1 MWKPFEAGA
10 CALWQVK
17 IQLSGFLQHSS
28 RIPKSA
34 HPAAC
39 LWNSEHDYD
48 ASICFLCIVLEDP
61 FLNFLKSSLASVAFS
76 SGYSPSYPIF
86 LRPAPFSP
94 LSHSPSIAHQMNLS
108 LLSLSIP
115 RGKEVAQGGGE
126 WQDIDEE
133 RRTVIRRAVAE
144 E

>member
-1 MWKPFEAGA
+1 
-10 CALWQVK
+10 
-17 IQLSGFLQHSS
+17 
-28 RIPKSA
+28 
-34 HPAAC
+34 
-39 LWNSEHDYD
+39 
-48 ASICFLCIVLEDP
+48 
-61 FLNFLKSSLASVAFS
+61 
-76 SGYSPSYPIF
+76 
-86 LRPAPFSP
+86 
-94 LSHSPSIAHQMNLS
+94 MNLS